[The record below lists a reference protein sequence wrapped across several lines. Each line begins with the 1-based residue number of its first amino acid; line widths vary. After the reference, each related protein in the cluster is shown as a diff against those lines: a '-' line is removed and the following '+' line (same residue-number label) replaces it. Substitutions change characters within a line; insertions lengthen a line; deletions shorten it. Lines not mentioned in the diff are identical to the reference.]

1 MARSDAHGGSFTGG
15 PGAGGVLS
23 ADAIR
28 AAHHAVP
35 PEFRDSP
42 QFVSDPLS
50 DRTGTT
56 VVVKVESVNPIRSF
70 KGRGTWLALA
80 ELVRARDVSPAHGV
94 ATVSTGNFGQGV
106 AYAARGHGIPA
117 AIVLPEGANPS
128 KVATIRRLGA
138 RVVEVPEGEDAETML
153 AGLAAEGWT
162 VLRDGHDDR
171 IAIGA
176 GTLALEVT
184 DGIGRDGLPPI
195 AAAYVPVGDG
205 SLIAGGGTWLRA
217 HAPAARVIG
226 VQVQSAPAMAL
237 SWRTGRVEVVGP
249 EPSRA
254 DGLASGTGNADLLP
268 LLRRVVDDF
277 VLVPEEGLLDAQ
289 RELHAVLGITPEAS
303 AAASWSAAQGAGRGD
318 GGACLV
324 IVTGSNSWPG
334 DFGELEAATK

>member
-1 MARSDAHGGSFTGG
+1 MPSDAI
-15 PGAGGVLS
+15 GALS

-42 QFVSDPLS
+42 QFVSDGLG
-50 DRTGTT
+50 DRAGTR
-56 VVVKVESVNPIRSF
+56 VIVKVESVNPIRSF
-70 KGRGTWLALA
+70 KGRGTWLAVG
-80 ELVRARDVSPAHGV
+80 ELLRTREVSPAHGV

-117 AIVLPEGANPS
+117 AVVLPEGANPH
-128 KVATIRRLGA
+128 KVAAIRRLGA
-138 RVVEVPEGEDAETML
+138 RIVEVPRGEDAEAAL

-162 VLRDGHDDR
+162 ILRDGHDDR

-184 DGIGRDGLPPI
+184 DGIGRDGGLPPI
-195 AAAYVPVGDG
+195 AAAFVPVGDG
-205 SLIAGGGTWLRA
+205 SLIAGVGVWLRA
-217 HAPAARVIG
+217 HAPRARVIG
-226 VQVQSAPAMAL
+226 VQVQSSPAMAL
-237 SWRTGRVEVVGP
+237 SWRTGRVEIVSP

-289 RELHAVLGITPEAS
+289 RELHAALGITAEAS
-303 AAASWSAAQGAGRGD
+303 AAASWSAAMSASDTGPGAR
-318 GGACLV
+318 LV

-334 DFGELEAATK
+334 DFGELEVASK